1 MRDGQ
6 VPHPSKE
13 GQNIPATTGAPAK
26 AAFTGGEQGFVSLLL
41 EKSEIINHNTKKL
54 VFKLPEDDMESGL
67 AVACTFRQPCHQLY
81 C

>member
-1 MRDGQ
+1 MRGGQ
-6 VPHPSKE
+6 VPHPSRE

-67 AVACTFRQPCHQLY
+67 AVACAFRQPCHQLH